1 MLNAI
6 SGQDAE
12 LTFRLDN
19 GVDWTISGLDIPANM
34 GDLNLDVEVG
44 GNTIPTNVINSVTPN
59 TPTIQLDL
67 DHNGPFGAPLTLT
80 VPVGMQNAGRLASLY
95 YYNENEQLEF
105 RQSASIT
112 AAGAASLLFTRASSY
127 VVFITDTC
135 TEAHTY
141 ENACDTDCNVCG
153 AARTDAHQYTDIQ
166 KTDDE
171 HWYECNI
178 CHAEKPGSRAAHEY
192 GDNHLCVCGL
202 EAEKTWVI
210 VVIAVAAVVV
220 LGGGVAVCWFAFKKK
235 RMYRIRKR

>member
-1 MLNAI
+1 MNGSTKVPSDVLNAI

-153 AARTDAHQYTDIQ
+153 AARTDAHQYTEKTRVPYISNGIPCSFADPPVQRTENRVLLRGAWRCIQ
-166 KTDDE
+166 K
-171 HWYECNI
+171 
-178 CHAEKPGSRAAHEY
+178 
-192 GDNHLCVCGL
+192 
-202 EAEKTWVI
+202 
-210 VVIAVAAVVV
+210 
-220 LGGGVAVCWFAFKKK
+220 
-235 RMYRIRKR
+235 RKD